1 MIVLAQ
7 QLFSKLSWRIKRSAK
22 PFYRG
27 KQKKFDLNNL
37 EVTSQFYRTT
47 KPGYERFEE
56 LNQRHQNLWVQ
67 EEEDLDDLNLN
78 LIPDI
83 EKEVGNLMEKYDER
97 SKKSNKKRRGILD
110 SLEGLEMR
118 LEELKL
124 ANDREVQAQMMR
136 ERFMNGRLGAGNVLG
151 QLVEKV
157 NLERKEDIEALKKI
171 KREQKKLEEEERKDN
186 QVIERMQKRQ
196 NSLQERIQNNP
207 DLNEREKE
215 KLLLEMAEN
224 EKEMQ
229 QILMDDRERQEAD
242 FRRLLKQRAER
253 KKKNRQEAK
262 QLIQKLEAVEES
274 KDPQAAQTQKKLQ
287 DQIVEH
293 LDKDQ
298 IDKVNEEI
306 EKEKM
311 ENLQEIE
318 EKISEKKRELQNNYD
333 AEKGRTKGK
342 EMLSELEKDFEDK
355 NKVLNEERDKQRLE
369 MMKQLEARK
378 RKKLFDELKQKAL
391 DEVDAGEEEK
401 NVGGDAI
408 EAALMLIDD
417 EEAKKK
423 VEEKNEA
430 ESKELEEIE
439 KAQKEEMEK
448 LLEQQENELKAAE
461 ENLEENLN

>member
-1 MIVLAQ
+1 
-7 QLFSKLSWRIKRSAK
+7 
-22 PFYRG
+22 
-27 KQKKFDLNNL
+27 
-37 EVTSQFYRTT
+37 
-47 KPGYERFEE
+47 
-56 LNQRHQNLWVQ
+56 
-67 EEEDLDDLNLN
+67 
-78 LIPDI
+78 
-83 EKEVGNLMEKYDER
+83 
-97 SKKSNKKRRGILD
+97 
-110 SLEGLEMR
+110 
-118 LEELKL
+118 
-124 ANDREVQAQMMR
+124 
-136 ERFMNGRLGAGNVLG
+136 
-151 QLVEKV
+151 
-157 NLERKEDIEALKKI
+157 
-171 KREQKKLEEEERKDN
+171 
-186 QVIERMQKRQ
+186 
-196 NSLQERIQNNP
+196 
-207 DLNEREKE
+207 
-215 KLLLEMAEN
+215 MAEN

-408 EAALMLIDD
+408 EAALMLIGD

>member
-171 KREQKKLEEEERKDN
+171 KREQKKL
-186 QVIERMQKRQ
+186 
-196 NSLQERIQNNP
+196 
-207 DLNEREKE
+207 
-215 KLLLEMAEN
+215 
-224 EKEMQ
+224 
-229 QILMDDRERQEAD
+229 
-242 FRRLLKQRAER
+242 
-253 KKKNRQEAK
+253 
-262 QLIQKLEAVEES
+262 
-274 KDPQAAQTQKKLQ
+274 
-287 DQIVEH
+287 
-293 LDKDQ
+293 
-298 IDKVNEEI
+298 
-306 EKEKM
+306 
-311 ENLQEIE
+311 
-318 EKISEKKRELQNNYD
+318 
-333 AEKGRTKGK
+333 
-342 EMLSELEKDFEDK
+342 
-355 NKVLNEERDKQRLE
+355 
-369 MMKQLEARK
+369 
-378 RKKLFDELKQKAL
+378 
-391 DEVDAGEEEK
+391 
-401 NVGGDAI
+401 
-408 EAALMLIDD
+408 
-417 EEAKKK
+417 
-423 VEEKNEA
+423 
-430 ESKELEEIE
+430 
-439 KAQKEEMEK
+439 
-448 LLEQQENELKAAE
+448 
-461 ENLEENLN
+461 